1 MSATIGPL
9 DLNDKSNA
17 WEVPVKARIYTKT
30 GDKGQ
35 TSLVGGT
42 RVSKTD
48 IRLAAYGTVDE
59 LNGAVGLIR
68 SSLPVNLRAG
78 FDNRLQNVQNNLFN
92 LGSHL
97 ACEDSGMRAKLPGLS
112 ADALSLVETD
122 MDTWEAELPPLKQFI
137 LPGGTM
143 LAAFA
148 HQART
153 ICRRAEREI
162 LLLHESAPVEQDIL
176 VYVNRL
182 SDWFFLLARKF
193 NHVAGLE
200 DVPWSKG

>member
-1 MSATIGPL
+1 MKATIGYEN
-9 DLNDKSNA
+9 LNDKLNA

-59 LNGAVGLIR
+59 LNASAGLIR
-68 SSLPVNLRAG
+68 ANLPVNLRHD
-78 FDNRLQNVQNNLFN
+78 FENRLQNVQNNLFN

-97 ACEDSGMRAKLPGLS
+97 ACEDADMRTKLPGLS
-112 ADALSLVETD
+112 LNALTLLEND
-122 MDTWEAELPPLKQFI
+122 MDTWEAQLPPLKQFI
-137 LPGGTM
+137 LPGGM
-143 LAAFA
+143 ILAAYA

-162 LLLHESAPVEQDIL
+162 LALHENAPVEQDIL
-176 VYVNRL
+176 VYMNRL

-193 NHVAGLE
+193 NALAGLE
-200 DVPWSKG
+200 DVPWTKG